1 MTIPWH
7 MDNTEFFAGLP
18 GEKEEFLRVAER
30 MEPHKHEMIFFEED
44 AGDACYYIQAG
55 LVKIFKLSAG
65 GKESLFFLRKRNE
78 MFGLAEIIEARSR
91 KANAQALTDC
101 TLYKMNKHA
110 FEKFLDARPLVT
122 KRVVQ
127 VLGRR
132 LRYLGEQIEGL
143 MSSDVRGRLIKLLV
157 HLAHEKLPNERSWT
171 LPVKIPVKLTQEQMA
186 SMTGSCQ
193 QTISKLL
200 GDLQEEGHISVC
212 HRELTIVNPLLLLH
226 EVER

>member
-55 LVKIFKLSAG
+55 
-65 GKESLFFLRKRNE
+65 LRKRNE